1 MKAVIQKL
9 ADEKTADEMSLTN
22 LVTAMVLAV
31 LSLSTLVHQFLG
43 SSFGLMIAR
52 WAFLALCLCMVSR
65 FSVREWVLTLLAFTL
80 AVGLLVRN
88 HDLPAILFALDRAA
102 FFAAFIYLVTL
113 LKEAAQRSASVLDLG
128 LYTTRQ
134 PRGRR
139 YYGLAVGGHI
149 LGVLLNFGAVSLLT
163 PLIQRGARKA
173 SEDTLAVRRAEQQQI
188 SALLRGF
195 SWMIMW
201 SPTALTQAVLFTTFP
216 SIDQSVTIVLG
227 ISAAVIMILIGRFE
241 DRLRWRNTQLPTVL
255 QSQDLPMSSA
265 LRFGIICALL
275 IGLTFG
281 VLLATGVSAAIAL
294 MLVAPVL
301 MVAWICGQQ
310 FKSRS
315 GNILGSTIVIVCRI
329 LSQSSISMGRSAF
342 MLGAGGFIGEA
353 AAKLAPVDLVAHSL
367 EHVDMPDWLFLM
379 ALPVLISLAGQI
391 ALSPILIVVFLSAI
405 INALPVLPA
414 DPNLIVFSLGAGW
427 AMSMTAS
434 PNASATLMIS
444 GVTNIPPTTLTWRWN
459 GVYALLCYATFS
471 ALFAVLAHWFPAPVG

>member
-1 MKAVIQKL
+1 MKAAASKRDGYTPIIS
-9 ADEKTADEMSLTN
+9 TIS
-22 LVTAMVLAV
+22 AMVLAV
-31 LSLSTLVHQFLG
+31 LSLSTLAHQFLE
-43 SSFGLMIAR
+43 SSVGLVIAR
-52 WAFLALCLCMVSR
+52 WAFLALCLCMVSHFR
-65 FSVREWVLTLLAFTL
+65 FREWVLTLLAVAL
-80 AVGLLVRN
+80 AVGLAAKS
-88 HDLPAILFALDRAA
+88 HDMPAILFALDRAA

-113 LKEAAQRSASVLDLG
+113 LKEAAQRSASVLELG

-149 LGVLLNFGAVSLLT
+149 MGVLLNFGAVSLLT

-173 SEDTLAVRRAEQQQI
+173 SNDPLAIRRAEQQQI

-216 SIDQSVTIVLG
+216 SIDQSITIVLG
-227 ISAAVIMILIGRFE
+227 IGAAVIMILIGRFE
-241 DRLRWRNTQLPTVL
+241 DRLRWRNVQLPPVTEA
-255 QSQDLPMSSA
+255 QALPVQSA

-275 IGLTFG
+275 IGLTYCVF
-281 VLLATGVSAAIAL
+281 LISDVSAAIAL

-301 MVAWICGQQ
+301 MVGWIFEQQ
-310 FKSRS
+310 FKTHGKRVVA
-315 GNILGSTIVIVCRI
+315 STITTVWGI

-342 MLGAGGFIGEA
+342 MLGAAGFIGEA
-353 AAKLAPVDLVAHSL
+353 AATLAPVGLVAHSL
-367 EHVDMPDWLFLM
+367 ERVDMPDWLFLM

-427 AMSMTAS
+427 AMSMTGS
-434 PNASATLMIS
+434 PNASATLLVS
-444 GVTNIPPTTLTWRWN
+444 SVTNIPPTTLTWRWN
-459 GVYALLCYATFS
+459 GVYALMCYAVFS
-471 ALFAVLAHWFPAPVG
+471 VMFIILTHWFPAPTG

>member
-1 MKAVIQKL
+1 MTSAMPKI
-9 ADEKTADEMSLTN
+9 DGETFEKSAI
-22 LVTAMVLAV
+22 AAIVLAV
-31 LSLSTLVHQFLG
+31 LSLSTLAHQFLG
-43 SSFGLMIAR
+43 SQTGLVIAR
-52 WAFLALCLCMVSR
+52 FAFLALCFCIVSR
-65 FSVREWVLTLLAFTL
+65 FKLREWILTLLAL
-80 AVGLLVRN
+80 ALAAGLLVQN
-88 HDLPAILFALDRAA
+88 HDMPAILLALDRAA
-102 FFAAFIYLVTL
+102 FFGAFIYLVTL
-113 LKEAAQRSASVLDLG
+113 LKEAAQRSASVLELG

-149 LGVLLNFGAVSLLT
+149 MGVLLNFGAVSLLT

-173 SEDTLAVRRAEQQQI
+173 SDDPLAVRRAEQQQI

-216 SIDQSVTIVLG
+216 AIDQFITIVLG
-227 ISAAVIMILIGRFE
+227 ISAAIVMILIGRFE
-241 DRLRWRNTQLPTVL
+241 DRLRWRNVQLPSVT
-255 QSQDLPMSSA
+255 QTQGLPVQSA

-275 IGLTFG
+275 IGLTFC
-281 VLLATGVSAAIAL
+281 VFLITGVSAAIAL

-301 MVAWICGQQ
+301 MVGWIFAQQ
-310 FKSRS
+310 FKAH
-315 GNILGSTIVIVCRI
+315 GNNVMTSTVTTVWNI

-342 MLGAGGFIGEA
+342 MLGAAGFIGEA

-367 EHVDMPDWLFLM
+367 ERVNMPDWLFLM
-379 ALPVLISLAGQI
+379 ALPVLISLGGQI

-414 DPNLIVFSLGAGW
+414 DPNLIVFALGAGW

-434 PNASATLMIS
+434 PNASATLLVS
-444 GVTNIPPTTLTWRWN
+444 SVTNIPPTTLTWRWN
-459 GVYALLCYATFS
+459 GVYALMCYAMFS
-471 ALFAVLAHWFPAPVG
+471 VMFIFLTGWFPAPSG